1 MTLCLIPL
9 LAGCNGQP
17 LNLGTLLEQ
26 LLIGLILGSVY
37 AVIALGYTLVYG
49 VIKLINFAHSDVYM
63 VGAYL
68 GFYLLRFFIRWLHF
82 EHGISLVVCFIFSVL
97 ISAGACALIAVI
109 IERLAYRPL
118 RKSTRIAALITAV
131 GVSFFLENLGII
143 AFGANPKSY
152 EPKTLP
158 VYQLQLSADE
168 SFSQPEQIEIHE
180 LAQKEFRAS
189 RFDETVYA
197 RVRLVS
203 PRGESDWSAGLTVD
217 PALKQNFVESAPPA
231 VPEGGET
238 GSSPPAAP
246 ASLGYDRRTVDGR
259 DLVVLSWREGAPQ
272 DVQLRPVFS
281 DASGNQLSIT
291 LPLKNTRGDKVKM
304 PVFSLVILGVSVLL
318 LGGLNWLIH
327 HSNFGICMR
336 ALSHDLNAA
345 KLMGVNTD
353 LVISQTFALG
363 GACAAVAGNLV
374 GLYNQTIDPLM
385 GILPGLKA
393 FIAAVV
399 GGIGSIPGAAVGG
412 LIMGLSEAAVKTFIP
427 AQYSGLADAMAFA
440 ILIVVLLFKPSG
452 LFGRTIKEKV

>member
-1 MTLCLIPL
+1 M
-9 LAGCNGQP
+9 GCNGQP
-17 LNLGTLLEQ
+17 MNAGTLLEQ

-63 VGAYL
+63 VGAFL
-68 GFYLLRFFIRWLHF
+68 GYYLLRFFIRWLHF
-82 EHGISLVVCFIFSVL
+82 DHGISLVWCFIFSVL
-97 ISAGACALIAVI
+97 LSSGACAVLSVV

-158 VYQLQLSADE
+158 VYQLQLSADA
-168 SFSQPEQIEIHE
+168 SFSSPEQFEVRE
-180 LAQKEFRAS
+180 LSQKEFPAA
-189 RFDETVYA
+189 RFDSVTFA
-197 RVRLVS
+197 RVRLLS
-203 PRGESDWSAGLTVD
+203 PRGESDWGPALEVD
-217 PALKQNFVESAPPA
+217 PGQNQGFVELPA
-231 VPEGGET
+231 QAKPPEGEGNT
-238 GSSPPAAP
+238 AAAGVPAAP
-246 ASLGYDRRTVDGR
+246 ASIGFSRSGAEAERKL
-259 DLVVLSWREGAPQ
+259 VLSWREGDPK
-272 DVQLRPVFS
+272 DVQLNPVFS
-281 DASGNQLSIT
+281 DSEGRQLSIL
-291 LPLKNTRGDKVKM
+291 LPLRNAGGEQVKM
-304 PVFSLVILGVSVLL
+304 PVFSLVILGVSIAL

-427 AQYSGLADAMAFA
+427 PQYSALADAMAFA

-452 LFGRTIKEKV
+452 LFGRAIKEKV